1 MATTW
6 MKAIHKGG
14 SISAAL
20 DRSVDYIENPGKTND
35 GELIDAYECDQFTAQ
50 SEFLF
55 SKRLYEQKTG
65 RDQGGHDVI
74 AYHVRMS
81 FKPGEV
87 TAQQALEIG
96 RELALKWTKSKHQF
110 IIAAHTN
117 TNNPHTHIIFNS
129 VDLDCTGK
137 FQDFKRSAI
146 ALRRVSDQI
155 CLEHGLSII
164 EKPGSSKGFNRT
176 EYLGGEKE
184 PSVRDKL
191 RAMMDSVLPACKSF
205 NEFLAALESA
215 GVEVKHGKQLAFKLP
230 GGKKFSRQDTLGDD
244 YSVEAILERISGKRI
259 VAPRQKI
266 ATPIPSS
273 KFNLLIDIQSK
284 IQQVHSPGFEYFAKI
299 YNLKEAAKTLIFL
312 QERKLTDYDTL
323 SDTTAAAKKY
333 FNESSERIK
342 AIDARLPE
350 ISSLQ
355 KHIGAYSKTLDVY
368 RGYRDSKWS
377 KKYYA
382 EHESDIILHKAAKKA
397 FDELGLEKLP
407 TMKMLQ
413 TEYATLTAEKKKLY
427 QGYRASKDEMI
438 ALCTAKQNV
447 ERFMNINPQEQKSKE
462 KSGMEL

>member
-1 MATTW
+1 M
-6 MKAIHKGG
+6 
-14 SISAAL
+14 
-20 DRSVDYIENPGKTND
+20 
-35 GELIDAYECDQFTAQ
+35 
-50 SEFLF
+50 
-55 SKRLYEQKTG
+55 
-65 RDQGGHDVI
+65 
-74 AYHVRMS
+74 
-81 FKPGEV
+81 
-87 TAQQALEIG
+87 
-96 RELALKWTKSKHQF
+96 KWTKGKHQF
-110 IIAAHTN
+110 IVAAHTN

-129 VDLDCTGK
+129 VNLDCTDK

-164 EKPGSSKGFNRT
+164 EKPGLSKGYNRH
-176 EYLGGEKE
+176 EYLGGVKA
-184 PSVRDKL
+184 PSARDKL
-191 RAMMDSVLPACKSF
+191 REAIDSVLPACKSF
-205 NEFLAALESA
+205 DEFLAALEAA
-215 GVEVKHGKQLAFKLP
+215 GAEIKRGKQLSFRLP

-244 YSVEAILERISGKRI
+244 YSVDAIIERISGKRI
-259 VAPRQKI
+259 VAPKQKVT
-266 ATPIPSS
+266 TPDTSK

-284 IQQVHSPGFEYFAKI
+284 IQQAHSPGFEYFAKI

-312 QERKLTDYDTL
+312 QEHKLTDYDTL
-323 SDTTAAAKKY
+323 SEKTADAKKH

-427 QGYRASKDEMI
+427 QSYHASKDEMI

-447 ERFMNINPQEQKSKE
+447 ERFLSINPQEQKSKE